1 MNKPGLFHPTFNKT
15 NKEQKVMLIF
25 NFTDKYQ
32 FLTDKNDLL
41 KVNKFTEE
49 QK

>member
-25 NFTDKYQ
+25 MFFDKYQ
-32 FLTDKNDLL
+32 FKTDKNYLL
-41 KVNKFTEE
+41 KIKKFT
-49 QK
+49 